1 MCQSSRLGYSSIKGC
16 LFLGHDESEDSHNK
30 GNFLNLLGV
39 YSKANEEICGV
50 VLRNTLRNALRN
62 LQMICPE
69 TQKDIVNVLVKE
81 VLKVITDDV
90 GDDLFGILVD
100 ESCDVSDK
108 E

>member
-16 LFLGHDESEDSHNK
+16 FFLGHDESEDSHNK

-39 YSKANEEICGV
+39 YSKANEEIYEV
-50 VLRNTLRNALRN
+50 VLRNAPRN

-90 GDDLFGILVD
+90 GDCLFDILVD